1 MSSDSTSFSR
11 RQFLAGCGAAGAVA
25 VGAPLASAAQPEPE
39 RPGLSPPSV
48 QALGVGGDIS
58 PEGRQAIADVDRQ
71 FQQQQPQ
78 MQKTVNAVND
88 LGLDPSGETPI
99 NGDFGAALSGMSNTR
114 IVFPSGG
121 TFALSG
127 QITAT
132 PEGPVE
138 IIGNGSSFVIPQ
150 GMETKSLTLV
160 LPGGSLVRDIVIDQS
175 AKGAVQELSI
185 QAGNGVVRAD
195 NVTIKGY
202 APAKSNVGPTGTNS
216 SVDAMFSP
224 IARSSNAVVR
234 VTNLT
239 AVGGTAAG
247 THDVP
252 DKPES
257 APENRL
263 GAPMGIWVGQST
275 TGTIQFVNPK
285 IRGWS
290 NGIYGGRTTGTVE
303 VLGGTFVNNFNAQTR
318 VGGGSVVDGASMLLD
333 DRQWSDKGPFKIGHQ
348 GVYAVRVD
356 AKKGNQ
362 TDPAT
367 FKNCK
372 IVAKSMRA
380 GSSLFDW
387 ESESGP
393 GVIRNCHVT
402 NHLDRPVVL
411 GESPSAPAA
420 TNILVDRCLIDGSS
434 SAAVMEMNDRPQSKI
449 QQTCITLPNAGP
461 DDIQGATIGS
471 GVSFG
476 KQCQSG
482 SGLSSPKKVGSGGN
496 ISSLP
501 APTGNSSGPVAS
513 GARATQTPPRAR
525 ARGAGSG
532 NFFAALFGGFF
543 GGIGL
548 LLMMMVM
555 VPVGFVALLWQ
566 LLSS

>member
-11 RQFLAGCGAAGAVA
+11 RQFLAGCGAAGAAA
-25 VGAPLASAAQPEPE
+25 VGAPLASAAQQEPE
-39 RPGLSPPSV
+39 RPELSPPTPALAAGGQVSLEGQ
-48 QALGVGGDIS
+48 QAL
-58 PEGRQAIADVDRQ
+58 AAVDRR
-71 FQQQQPQ
+71 FQQQRPR
-78 MQKTVNAVND
+78 MQRTVSAVDD

-99 NGDFGAALSGMSNTR
+99 NGNFGSALSGMSNTR
-114 IVFPSGG
+114 ITFPSDG

-127 QITAT
+127 HVTAI

-138 IIGNGSSFVIPQ
+138 LIGNGCSFVIPA
-150 GMETKSLTLV
+150 GTEMKSLTLV
-160 LPGGSLVRDIVIDQS
+160 LPGGSLVHDITIDQS
-175 AKGAVQELSI
+175 AKGALQELSI
-185 QAGNGVVRAD
+185 QSDGVVRAD

-202 APAKSNVGPTGTNS
+202 APAKPSDSDQGG
-216 SVDAMFSP
+216 VDAMFSP
-224 IARSSNAVVR
+224 IARTSEAVIR
-234 VTNLT
+234 ATNFT

-247 THDVP
+247 THNEGDLPP
-252 DKPES
+252 DS
-257 APENRL
+257 PENTL
-263 GAPMGIWVGQST
+263 GSPMGIWVGQANE
-275 TGTIQFVNPK
+275 GTIQLSNPK
-285 IRGWS
+285 LRGWS
-290 NGIYGGRTTGTVE
+290 NGIYGGRTPGIVE
-303 VLGGTFVNNFNAQTR
+303 MYAGLLVNNFNSQAR
-318 VGGGSVVDGASMLLD
+318 LGGGSVIDGVSMLLD

-362 TDPAT
+362 TDPIT

-372 IVAKSMRA
+372 VVAKSMREGA
-380 GSSLFDW
+380 ALFDW

-393 GVIRNCHVT
+393 GIIRNCHIT

-420 TNILVDRCLIDGSS
+420 TNILVDQSLIDGSS
-434 SAAVMEMNDRPQSKI
+434 SAAVMEIQGRPQSKI
-449 QQTCITLPNAGP
+449 QQTCIKLPNAGP
-461 DDIQGATIGS
+461 DDIQGATVGS

-476 KQCQSG
+476 KQCKSG
-482 SGLSSPKKVGSGGN
+482 SGLSNPKKVGSGGN

-501 APTGNSSGPVAS
+501 APTGNSSGSVTS
-513 GARATQTPPRAR
+513 GATQTPPRAR

-548 LLMMMVM
+548 LLMMMVL
-555 VPVGFVALLWQ
+555 VPVGFIALLWQ